1 MTIST
6 ATSSTVR
13 AGRWPRSRSAGRRIA
28 RVISYAAITLGAV
41 VMMLPFLWLIS
52 SSLKRPEEI
61 FVFPP
66 QWIPNP
72 VEWANYPRVIFD
84 RPLPLYARNTLIIT
98 LGALVGQ
105 VLSASLC
112 AYSFGRLRWPGR
124 DIIFAVLLATMM
136 LPSAVTMIP
145 VFIIFKTLGWLNTF
159 APLIVPAWFGGGAF
173 FIFLLRQFFL
183 TIPFELEEAARIDG
197 AGTWRIWWTIILPLA
212 RPALTVVAIFSFI
225 WHWNDFLGPLIY
237 LNSTDKHTLSLG
249 LNALQGLEWG
259 RDTTHLIMAFS
270 VLVISPV
277 IILFFVAQRAFVQG
291 IVLTGI
297 KG

>member
-1 MTIST
+1 MST
-6 ATSSTVR
+6 AVR
-13 AGRWPRSRSAGRRIA
+13 TARVGRRARSRSASK
-28 RVISYAAITLGAV
+28 VISKIISYTIITVGGI
-41 VMMLPFLWLIS
+41 MMMMPFLWLIS

-61 FVFPP
+61 FIMPP

-72 VEWANYPRVIFD
+72 IEWSNYPKVIFE
-84 RPLPLYARNTLIIT
+84 RPFLLYTKNTLIIT
-98 LGALVGQ
+98 GIAMAGQ
-105 VLSASLC
+105 VITASLC

-124 DIIFAVLLATMM
+124 DMIFGLLLATMM
-136 LPSAVTMIP
+136 LPSVVTMIP

-159 APLIVPAWFGGGAF
+159 APLTIPAWFGGGAF
-173 FIFLLRQFFL
+173 YIFMLRQFFL

-197 AGTWRIWWTIILPLA
+197 AGTWRIWATIILPLA
-212 RPALTVVAIFSFI
+212 RPALTVVAIFSFLS
-225 WHWNDFLGPLIY
+225 HWNDFLGPLIY
-237 LNSTDKHTLSLG
+237 LNSQSMHTLALG

-277 IILFFVAQRAFVQG
+277 IIIFFLAQRVFVQG